1 MRSRLPAILLLLSAF
16 LLGPTPAGVH
26 PPATAPSVAG
36 AASITVAPPAD
47 TASTT
52 TAPPAGTATTTTAP
66 PAGTATTTTA
76 PPAGTAST
84 TVASVTAADTAEA
97 AVAGWDSP
105 AVRAARDAPPP
116 RLHPTR
122 QMPAPPLWLA
132 MPPSSGQRDPD
143 ARRITTIT
151 GHPGAAPQPAGR
163 RTPARAPPSMTR

>member
-16 LLGPTPAGVH
+16 LLGPAPAGVH
-26 PPATAPSVAG
+26 PPATAPPAAG
-36 AASITVAPPAD
+36 AASITVAPPAG
-47 TASTT
+47 TASI
-52 TAPPAGTATTTTAP
+52 
-66 PAGTATTTTA
+66 TTA

-84 TVASVTAADTAEA
+84 TVASVTAADIAEA
-97 AVAGWDSP
+97 ATAGWDSP
-105 AVRAARDAPPP
+105 AVRAGQDAAPP

-143 ARRITTIT
+143 GRRITTIT

-163 RTPARAPPSMTR
+163 RAPARAPPSMTR